1 MSSKRSKVVKALRF
15 ICITVACLVT
25 VWGWRIDKLYSL
37 VRDKY
42 KRAFVRDLMIGLVV
56 TSILYEFEL
65 SIIQKEDQNEK
76 V

>member
-25 VWGWRIDKLYSL
+25 VWGWRI
-37 VRDKY
+37 DKY